1 MSALQTLMKTV
12 SVDCKLNFEDNNDGT
27 FKCLDLGDNI
37 GSFAYHPDLQKDIVE
52 TSAAYKVQE
61 KAKPNV
67 VADAAVATPVAP
79 TAAPVQVAKGPA
91 LKKINYRGT
100 DYRYSYKLNPA
111 SGLPF
116 GYIFYQI
123 NDLYGE
129 AEPVGYTGVSK
140 KGMPSGDI
148 STAKPDW
155 A

>member
-1 MSALQTLMKTV
+1 VPLALR
-12 SVDCKLNFEDNNDGT
+12 
-27 FKCLDLGDNI
+27 
-37 GSFAYHPDLQKDIVE
+37 
-52 TSAAYKVQE
+52 
-61 KAKPNV
+61 
-67 VADAAVATPVAP
+67 
-79 TAAPVQVAKGPA
+79 GPA

-140 KGMPSGDI
+140 KGLPQGDI
-148 STAKPDW
+148 SVAKPEW